1 MFWYNFFSF
10 VLTAEIIRLI
20 WLIFALFAAVQ
31 QERKPPPEK
40 DIRQPMAVSTSTQ
53 KIYIRKD
60 FTSNSAS
67 VPVFSPKVNIYV
79 INHHFYMY
87 HSRQIVSPNSL

>member
-1 MFWYNFFSF
+1 LYN
-10 VLTAEIIRLI
+10 
-20 WLIFALFAAVQ
+20 LFAAVQ

-40 DIRQPMAVSTSTQ
+40 DVRSPLSVSTSTQ

-67 VPVFSPKVNIYV
+67 VPMFTPKVMKA
-79 INHHFYMY
+79 F
-87 HSRQIVSPNSL
+87 

>member
-1 MFWYNFFSF
+1 MNLSANYC
-10 VLTAEIIRLI
+10 II
-20 WLIFALFAAVQ
+20 LFAAVQ

-40 DIRQPMAVSTSTQ
+40 DVRSPLSVSTSTQ

-67 VPVFSPKVNIYV
+67 VPMFTPKVMKA
-79 INHHFYMY
+79 F
-87 HSRQIVSPNSL
+87 